1 MSLPSLGGYAAWMRA
16 KQEWTSDDAVLS
28 LLSLE
33 AYLAYATHCQR
44 AESGAETHYLGTL
57 PGEDNNNTETME
69 FGKHEGKTFDEV
81 PESYKLWMLGKIAE
95 GGSRHQ
101 QSVKMCIHYL
111 EELQTRG

>member
-44 AESGAETHYLGTL
+44 AESGAETHFLGTL
-57 PGEDNNNTETME
+57 PGEDNNNTDSALTVR
-69 FGKHEGKTFDEV
+69 GAGAVAWDDAAAADV
-81 PESYKLWMLGKIAE
+81 GQRQGLPAAAE
-95 GGSRHQ
+95 RRGALVRA
-101 QSVKMCIHYL
+101 VNR
-111 EELQTRG
+111 LQR